1 MLSFS
6 LIFLILFL
14 LGELWL
20 KIAFQYF
27 KGFLTQHIIELRAV
41 TSNPSFV
48 CVFAPCLCL
57 SVCILKRKKKGKKKK
72 ILQHKIIG
80 TLTD

>member
-1 MLSFS
+1 MVSFS
-6 LIFLILFL
+6 LIFPILFL

-27 KGFLTQHIIELRAV
+27 KGFLKQHIIELRAV
-41 TSNPSFV
+41 ISNATLCMCLLPVCAYLFV
-48 CVFAPCLCL
+48 Y
-57 SVCILKRKKKGKKKK
+57 SREKRKKERK
-72 ILQHKIIG
+72 ILQHEVIG